1 MPIVEAVGG
10 MSGGAS
16 FSAPAPTSNKIEQA
30 MIDAIKQAQAEGIT
44 DSLVIAARMKEAA
57 DKAAST

>member
-16 FSAPAPTSNKIEQA
+16 FGSPAPVTTGKIEQA
-30 MIDAIKQAQAEGIT
+30 MIDAIKQTQAEGIT
-44 DSLVIAARMKEAA
+44 DSLVIARRMKEAA
-57 DKAAST
+57 DKAAG